1 MVPPGFCFFAI
12 TIIEAIIPEP
22 TFRYIFPVGLLEP
35 GLHGPVGRVRAPIRR
50 SSKQRK
56 DKPAR
61 NKERSNQSTGE
72 VRVRK

>member
-35 GLHGPVGRVRAPIRR
+35 GLHGPVGRVR
-50 SSKQRK
+50 KL
-56 DKPAR
+56 
-61 NKERSNQSTGE
+61 
-72 VRVRK
+72 